1 MVMSLLAA
9 CAPTETPQNETP
21 MEDQNPSN
29 NGTNSG
35 NPLDEGPTNDGMDNM
50 NNDPLNE
57 DNQNNKDGSK
67 GLIEE
72 KLAMNNT
79 TEAFKFL
86 DEVLTETNNKGY
98 FEVA

>member
-9 CAPTETPQNETP
+9 CAPAQTPQNETP
-21 MEDQNPSN
+21 MEDQNQQN

-50 NNDPLNE
+50 NNDS
-57 DNQNNKDGSK
+57 QNNKDGSK

-72 KLAMNNT
+72 EFAMNNS
-79 TEAFKFL
+79 TEAFKIL
-86 DEVLTETNNKGY
+86 EDILIETSNKGY